1 MLPRPSLDE
10 LREKRPDLSFA
21 LFAMTPGEPVT
32 LEIYHEG
39 AVYSFSGATVAD
51 ALLEAFPPDQPDAD
65 DAPDQPTPA
74 TPDSIFD

>member
-1 MLPRPSLDE
+1 MPLRPSLDD
-10 LREKRPDLSFA
+10 LRELRPDLSFA

-51 ALLEAFPPDQPDAD
+51 ALLEAFPPEPEA
-65 DAPDQPTPA
+65 TPA